1 MDGIGGYPG
10 WRWVYIFE
18 GAFSLVCAF
27 GIWFGLPSDVRQSYF
42 LDKKERKIMEIR
54 HQPRMS
60 YMGEDVF
67 SWEEISAGTQFSQN
81 ILSNGF
87 GTFLPAILHAMGH
100 DRLSANYL
108 TIPVYVLG
116 AVGFFTFAFLSD
128 KYQKCGPFILFT
140 NSLGGVGYILL
151 ITVKNNAVK
160 YFATFVCTIAVY
172 NGTGLNLAA

>member
-1 MDGIGGYPG
+1 
-10 WRWVYIFE
+10 
-18 GAFSLVCAF
+18 
-27 GIWFGLPSDVRQSYF
+27 
-42 LDKKERKIMEIR
+42 
-54 HQPRMS
+54 
-60 YMGEDVF
+60 
-67 SWEEISAGTQFSQN
+67 
-81 ILSNGF
+81 
-87 GTFLPAILHAMGH
+87 MGH

>member
-67 SWEEISAGTQFSQN
+67 SWEEI
-81 ILSNGF
+81 
-87 GTFLPAILHAMGH
+87 
-100 DRLSANYL
+100 R
-108 TIPVYVLG
+108 
-116 AVGFFTFAFLSD
+116 
-128 KYQKCGPFILFT
+128 
-140 NSLGGVGYILL
+140 
-151 ITVKNNAVK
+151 
-160 YFATFVCTIAVY
+160 
-172 NGTGLNLAA
+172 LAATDVKVWLWYIMSPPHKMKQN